1 MSWLWWRR
9 IFALTKKELLQYSR
23 DLILVIATLYFFT
36 GEVFIGGKGVSF
48 DLINAPIGYID
59 HDRSL
64 ASREWLNKLRQPYFD
79 LKGQVPSEQA
89 AQTYLDKS
97 QLLGV
102 IDIPSD
108 FQRRLLQGQSTEIS
122 FQLDSSNV
130 ILGNLAN
137 SYVGLAN
144 AHFNQDWMLKRMKL
158 SSLDELEAPSV
169 DARQMIL
176 FNPEG
181 KSSWFMSI
189 SEMMI
194 VLTMLSLF
202 LTAAILVKEKERG
215 TIEQLS
221 IAPLTPFQILLPK
234 ILAVEIILLCGIA
247 LSLFLI
253 VIPVFEVPFQGEFW
267 LFFFVSAVYVYA
279 MSGLGILIATISKNL
294 AQVMIVSIL
303 LIMPIVLLS
312 GAFTPPEAM
321 PEWEQPLMKISPLY
335 YYIDMGFGIILKGSD
350 LSLIWKD
357 LLTLFA
363 LGSVLFLFGI
373 SQFRKQFETK

>member
-1 MSWLWWRR
+1 MNWLWWRR
-9 IFALTKKELLQYSR
+9 VFALTKKELLQYSR
-23 DLILVIATLYFFT
+23 DIILVVATLWFFT

-48 DLINAPIGYID
+48 DLINAPIGYMD
-59 HDRSL
+59 HDNSL
-64 ASREWLNKLRQPYFD
+64 ASRDWLNKLRQPYFD
-79 LKGQVPSEQA
+79 LKGQVASDDL
-89 AQTYLDKS
+89 AQQYLDKS

-102 IDIPSD
+102 LDIPAD
-108 FQRRLLQGQSTEIS
+108 FQEKLLKQQSTEIS

-130 ILGNLAN
+130 ILGNLAS

-144 AHFNQDWMLKRMKL
+144 AHFNQEWMLKRVKL
-158 SSLDELEAPSV
+158 SSMEEMQAPTV
-169 DARQMIL
+169 EARQIIL
-176 FNPEG
+176 YNPEG
-181 KSSWFMSI
+181 NNAWFMSI

-194 VLTMLSLF
+194 MLTMLSLL

-253 VIPVFEVPFQGEFW
+253 VIPVFGVPFQGQFW
-267 LFFFVSAVYVYA
+267 LFFLVTAIYIYA

-312 GAFTPPEAM
+312 GAFTPLEAM
-321 PEWEQPLMKISPLY
+321 PEWEQPFIKLSPLY
-335 YYIDMGFGIILKGSD
+335 YYINMGFGIILKGSD
-350 LSLIWKD
+350 LSIIWKD
-357 LLTLFA
+357 ILILFG
-363 LGSVLFLFGI
+363 LGTILFLFGI
-373 SQFRKQFETK
+373 RQFHKQFES

>member
-1 MSWLWWRR
+1 MNLLWWRR
-9 IFALTKKELLQYSR
+9 VLTLTKKELLQFSR

-59 HDRSL
+59 YDQSQ

-79 LKGQVPSEQA
+79 VKGSINNDTD
-89 AQTYLDKS
+89 AQKYLDNS
-97 QLLGV
+97 SLLGV
-102 IDIPSD
+102 VEIPHN
-108 FQRRLLQGQSTEIS
+108 FQRDLLKGESTQIS
-122 FQLDSSNV
+122 FQLDASNV

-137 SYVGLAN
+137 SYVGLSN
-144 AHFNQDWMLKRMKL
+144 ASFNQDWMLKNLKL
-158 SSLDELEAPSV
+158 TSLDDMQAPSV
-169 DARQMIL
+169 DAKKMIL

-181 KSSWFMSI
+181 KSSWFMAL
-189 SEMMI
+189 SEMMT

-234 ILAVEIILLCGIA
+234 ILAVEIILLTGVA

-253 VIPVFEVPFQGEFW
+253 VIPVFKVPFQGEFW
-267 LFFFVSAVYVYA
+267 LFFLVSAVYIYA
-279 MSGLGILIATISKNL
+279 MSGLGIFIATISKNL

-303 LIMPIVLLS
+303 LIMPIILLS
-312 GAFTPPEAM
+312 GAFTPKEAM
-321 PEWEQPLMKISPLY
+321 PNWEQPIVYFSPLY
-335 YYIDMGFGIILKGSD
+335 YYINMGFDIILKGTG
-350 LSLIWKD
+350 LNLIWEN
-357 LLTLFA
+357 LLALFA
-363 LGSVLFLFGI
+363 LGTVLFLFGI
-373 SQFRKQFETK
+373 SQFRKQFEN